1 MIALA
6 VILAPFVLL
15 HVLSWTPLPD
25 KTPVRR
31 KDLGG
36 KRGGRVMGRS
46 SLFWVWADPAAE
58 AHTIA
63 HERQHLRDK
72 WRLMWLGYL
81 LFGMTKAGKVWR
93 ETRGYA
99 VSVKHGRDIDSAALG
114 MSAGVGVSKEKAGK
128 LITKRLNKIK

>member
-1 MIALA
+1 MIALI

-25 KTPVRR
+25 KMPVRR

-81 LFGMTKAGKVWR
+81 ILSNTQWFKEWR
-93 ETRGYA
+93 EARGYA
-99 VSVKHGRDIDSAALG
+99 VSVKHGRTLDSAAAG
-114 MSAGVGVSKEKAGK
+114 MAAGVGISRERARQ
-128 LITKRLNKIK
+128 LIQRRL